1 MDEINQTA
9 LESGLGRD
17 GRYDYVY
24 DTSHFYERGP
34 IREQFEKMNKGS
46 LALKLNGI
54 G

>member
-9 LESGLGRD
+9 LESGLDRD

-34 IREQFEKMNKGS
+34 IREQFEKMNEGS
-46 LALKLNGI
+46 LALKLKGI